1 MASLDQMKELVRLA
15 EQSKRSAKMSHFE
28 LVGEFHRVF
37 DYPVRTETY
46 IGVFD
51 KDPKLLKSR
60 VAFLREERDEFLQHY
75 NSEPK
80 NIPELADALC
90 DLLYF
95 AFGTGQ
101 CIGID
106 LDAEMQFLSIEMV
119 RDLQITQN
127 LHIVSDAEIMNRLST
142 ITCYVDAFERACNS
156 RDFGTMTMC
165 LVSVIDKTYDLG
177 YYMGFDMDP
186 MFREV
191 HRSNMTKVCTTERDA
206 IESVQRYKMQG
217 IYKQPVVR
225 VKEPYFL
232 VYDDHLNKI
241 LKSFYWDAPNLQQF
255 IKTKIVIE

>member
-1 MASLDQMKELVRLA
+1 MASLEQMKELVRSA
-15 EQSKRSAKMSHFE
+15 EQTKMSHFE

-37 DYPVRTETY
+37 DYPVRTELFVD
-46 IGVFD
+46 VFV
-51 KDPKLLKSR
+51 KDPKLLRSR
-60 VAFLREERDEFLQHY
+60 IAFLREERDEFLQYY

-80 NIPELADALC
+80 NIVELADALC

-106 LDAEMQFLSIEMV
+106 LDAEVRSLSYVMV
-119 RDLQITQN
+119 RDLQITQDP
-127 LHIVSDAEIMNRLST
+127 HVVSSAEIMNRLST
-142 ITCYVDAFERACNS
+142 ITCYIDAFERACES
-156 RDFGTMTMC
+156 RSFDTMIMC
-165 LVSVIDKTYDLG
+165 LISVIDKTYDLG

-206 IESVQRYKMQG
+206 LESVQRYKMQG
-217 IYKQPVVR
+217 IYKLPVVR

-255 IKTKIVIE
+255 IKTRIVIE